1 MLLTRMFPSL
11 ALPCYALL
19 RSLVFNFC
27 ILVAIIGLFI
37 VVHTFL
43 DTILD
48 EKCVLRIL
56 HFLTHRTPSH
66 GFGIAVD
73 PLFIPP
79 WSCCSVEVKND
90 PAGLQ
95 H

>member
-1 MLLTRMFPSL
+1 MFPSL
-11 ALPCYALL
+11 ALPCDALL
-19 RSLVFNFC
+19 LNLVFSFC
-27 ILVAIIGLFI
+27 ILVAIFGLFI

-66 GFGIAVD
+66 GFGIAVA

-95 H
+95 L